1 MIIYGLLAFSIT
13 CFCKSVASPYELC
26 IRRFLCG
33 WKLQRPKPGPTQG
46 PTQLEGWFMAL
57 QASRDIDK
65 SEPFH
70 CELVEQPLKPLLI
83 YMSAPCIACVY
94 CVFSI

>member
-1 MIIYGLLAFSIT
+1 
-13 CFCKSVASPYELC
+13 
-26 IRRFLCG
+26 
-33 WKLQRPKPGPTQG
+33 
-46 PTQLEGWFMAL
+46 MAL

>member
-1 MIIYGLLAFSIT
+1 MYKAFPLRLGSYT
-13 CFCKSVASPYELC
+13 A
-26 IRRFLCG
+26 
-33 WKLQRPKPGPTQG
+33 QRTAYTGAYT
-46 PTQLEGWFMAL
+46 EGWFMAL